1 MTSPPTLSTECHGWA
16 LTAGYSLSTTPDG
29 ELTLRSE
36 THPGTRYF
44 IRQRGPA
51 RLELTQPHDEDD
63 AGGERPLLFVA
74 DIEVLERYLLGLLA
88 DDIRDDLGL
97 PFLALPWSTEAIVPG
112 FELGDM
118 VRGYRTLSRSDQGPV
133 AAAPDPVLSL
143 VALVPLSRF
152 LLWPVADLKA
162 SFLSETGAPLLHG
175 DCYAP
180 RPPQH

>member
-16 LTAGYSLSTTPDG
+16 LTAGYSLSTTEKNSD
-29 ELTLRSE
+29 LILRSE

-44 IRQRGPA
+44 IRQRGPT
-51 RLELTQPHDEDD
+51 RLELTQPREEDD

-97 PFLALPWSTEAIVPG
+97 PFLALPWTTEAIAPG

-118 VRGYRTLSRSDQGPV
+118 VRGYRTLSRIGQGPV
-133 AAAPDPVLSL
+133 AAAPDVVLSL
-143 VALVPLSRF
+143 VALVPLSHF
-152 LLWPVADLKA
+152 LLWPVADLKS
-162 SFLSETGAPLLHG
+162 SFLSETGAPLLCG
-175 DCYAP
+175 NRYA
-180 RPPQH
+180 Q